1 VTQLEGSPTTVGISN
16 ASEKKSFASFGRRIQ
31 ISERTPAGDGWIWL
45 VRLASKLLKRS
56 FGVS

>member
-1 VTQLEGSPTTVGISN
+1 MSRVRDSLPKI
-16 ASEKKSFASFGRRIQ
+16 FGRRIQ